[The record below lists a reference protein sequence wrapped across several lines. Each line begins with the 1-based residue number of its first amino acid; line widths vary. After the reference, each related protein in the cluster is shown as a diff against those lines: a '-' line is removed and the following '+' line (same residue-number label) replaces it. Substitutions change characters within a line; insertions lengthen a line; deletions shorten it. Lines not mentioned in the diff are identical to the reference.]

1 MESAVKPDGFDT
13 ATRRLMIAGLGA
25 LAVGGPAL
33 AGPLAS
39 SAAQLNQDADAAL
52 ANLYATSPKA
62 RELASR
68 SRAILV
74 FPKIIKAGFMVGG
87 QTGDGVMRIHGRPVG
102 YYNTSAAS
110 FGFQA
115 GAQTFS
121 YALFFITQS
130 SLDFLDRS
138 NGWQIGTGPSV
149 VLIDKGMARTLNTTT
164 LTQDV
169 YAMIFG
175 QQGLMGGLGIE
186 GSKITRIQPGP

>member
-1 MESAVKPDGFDT
+1 VEPDRLET
-13 ATRRLMIAGLGA
+13 ATRRLVMAGLGA
-25 LAVGGPAL
+25 LAVTGPAS
-33 AGPLAS
+33 AGPLTS
-39 SAAQLNQDADAAL
+39 SASALNQEADAAL
-52 ANLYATSPKA
+52 ARLYAASPKA
-62 RELASR
+62 RELAAR
-68 SRAILV
+68 SRAVLI
-74 FPKIIKAGFMVGG
+74 FPKIIKAGFMIGG

-102 YYNTSAAS
+102 YFNTSAAS
-110 FGFQA
+110 FGMQA

-130 SLDFLDRS
+130 SLDFLARS

-149 VLIDKGMARTLNTTT
+149 VLIDKGLARTLNTTT

-175 QQGLMGGLGIE
+175 QKGLMGGLGIE